1 MKRPIDATT
10 LRAEFTGNF
19 NGGYYTV
26 AEIKAIIDTAP
37 TLDKDIN
44 VPGKWISVKDAL
56 PGSVT
61 ARDRMAVEPVLLYSP
76 KGGVYVGWYYGKDW
90 YGIDKFI
97 SRTSRDSMQYIT
109 TKVTHWMPLP
119 KAPGG
124 CKDE

>member
-44 VPGKWISVKDAL
+44 VPGKWISVEEGMPEDGTLCVVRSDKTVL
-56 PGSVT
+56 PAISLYTSQKWLRGQYYP
-61 ARDRMAVEPVLLYSP
+61 EP
-76 KGGVYVGWYYGKDW
+76 
-90 YGIDKFI
+90 
-97 SRTSRDSMQYIT
+97 
-109 TKVTHWMPLP
+109 THWMPLP
-119 KAPGG
+119 P
-124 CKDE
+124 EPEVSE

>member
-44 VPGKWISVKDAL
+44 VPGKWISVADGL
-56 PGSVT
+56 PGPIS
-61 ARDRMAVEPVLLYSP
+61 ARNRRAVKPVLLYSP
-76 KGGVYVGWYYGKDW
+76 KGGVYVGWYFGKDW
-90 YGIDKFI
+90 YGHDKFI
-97 SRTSRDSMQYIT
+97 NRTSRDSSQYIT
-109 TKVTHWMPLP
+109 SKVTHWMPLP
-119 KAPGG
+119 P
-124 CKDE
+124 EPEVSE